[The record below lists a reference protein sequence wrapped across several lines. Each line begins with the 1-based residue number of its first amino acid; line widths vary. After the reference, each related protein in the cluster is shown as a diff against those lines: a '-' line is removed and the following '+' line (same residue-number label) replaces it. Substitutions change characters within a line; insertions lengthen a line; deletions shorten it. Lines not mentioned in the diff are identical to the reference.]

1 MRKLLSIFV
10 LAAVAFAAQAVD
22 VTVFDGTDQNEYIP
36 FRATYFDWSPYY
48 GEVIYPAA
56 EITDLVGKDITSVK
70 FYVAN
75 ETGNVMNGGELSLYM
90 GTTTKADFSEWS
102 VTLIPADDLTLVSAT
117 AMTRGDSEIVFNLS
131 EPFTYNGDNLV
142 LMLSVTELGEY
153 SGYGYFFGQN
163 SSVKG
168 SAYGAASVYAQQFY
182 PKTTFTYDGEEP
194 QVNIATTLAQANAMD
209 DNAEFTFNGD
219 AVVTLYKE
227 GFQGVN
233 YMFLRDES
241 GFSMIA
247 GVEDTFENGQVLS
260 QGWNATKTSVNN
272 GWVRYTDA
280 TGLSASGEIN
290 AELAAP
296 IELSTVPDES
306 LLNAYV
312 VIKKTS
318 VSNASGGFPGLPSRV
333 YTLPDGNTIG
343 KSETLWAMNGD
354 ASGGDFNVYGVII
367 KVGNALKINPVA
379 FEPYEEPQPEWQL
392 GDVNHDTFVNVADV
406 TALIQYILTSG
417 AQPEEFYVEQANVD
431 GEGQI
436 NVADVTALIQII
448 LAN

>member
-1 MRKLLSIFV
+1 M
-10 LAAVAFAAQAVD
+10 AAVAFAAQAVD
-22 VTVFDGTDQNEYIP
+22 VTVFDGTATSSEIP
-36 FRATYFDWSPYY
+36 ISSRFMDWSPFTHQ
-48 GEVIYPAA
+48 VIYPAA
-56 EITDLVGKDITSVK
+56 ELTALQGKDIKSVK
-70 FYVAN
+70 YYIYN
-75 ETGNVMNGGELSLYM
+75 TGGCTLKDGKVSLSI
-90 GTTTKADFSEWS
+90 GITDQADFAAYSPS
-102 VTLIPADDLTLVSAT
+102 YVTGLTLVAEMPMQVGVNEIEFVFDT
-117 AMTRGDSEIVFNLS
+117 AWKYEGGNIVIQTVI
-131 EPFTYNGDNLV
+131 EADG
-142 LMLSVTELGEY
+142 SVTGSEGTFFLGQAVAKQ
-153 SGYGYFFGQN
+153 SAN
-163 SSVKG
+163 G
-168 SAYGAASVYAQQFY
+168 SLVNVYDFA

-343 KSETLWAMNGD
+343 KSETLWAINGD

-406 TALIQYILTSG
+406 TAMIQYILTSG

>member
-22 VTVFDGTDQNEYIP
+22 VTVFDGTATSSEIP
-36 FRATYFDWSPYY
+36 ISSRFMDWSPFTHQ
-48 GEVIYPAA
+48 VIYPAA
-56 EITDLVGKDITSVK
+56 ELTALQGKDIKSIK
-70 FYVAN
+70 YYIYN
-75 ETGNVMNGGELSLYM
+75 TGGCTLKDGKVSLSI
-90 GTTTKADFSEWS
+90 GITDQADFAAYSPS
-102 VTLIPADDLTLVSAT
+102 YVTGLTLVAEMPMQVGVNEIEFVFDT
-117 AMTRGDSEIVFNLS
+117 AWKYEGGNIVIQTVI
-131 EPFTYNGDNLV
+131 EADG
-142 LMLSVTELGEY
+142 SVTGSEGTFFLGQAVAKQ
-153 SGYGYFFGQN
+153 SAN
-163 SSVKG
+163 G
-168 SAYGAASVYAQQFY
+168 SLVNVYDFA

-343 KSETLWAMNGD
+343 KSETLWAINGD

-406 TALIQYILTSG
+406 TAMIQYILTSG